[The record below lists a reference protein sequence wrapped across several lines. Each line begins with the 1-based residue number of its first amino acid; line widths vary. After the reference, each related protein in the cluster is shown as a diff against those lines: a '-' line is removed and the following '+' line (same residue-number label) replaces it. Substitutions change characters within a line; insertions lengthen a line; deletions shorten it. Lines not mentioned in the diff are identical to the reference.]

1 MPTYT
6 PDTEKHYEQ
15 AELTDIDT
23 IADDNTAMAT
33 DAASASATAA
43 ANWHETVNTTPV
55 ADPSPV
61 ACPAETMPAAS
72 MTSAPVSSET
82 ADHYTNDNDNK
93 AVAPVT
99 ASAAPASED
108 HNITPPTAPA
118 AIQPDEL
125 PQPDVDLAEIP
136 DVTEA
141 EDETARLSILSSTHL
156 RPSQKRAT
164 FQTNLTIPPP
174 NCHTSASPQ

>member
-1 MPTYT
+1 
-6 PDTEKHYEQ
+6 
-15 AELTDIDT
+15 
-23 IADDNTAMAT
+23 
-33 DAASASATAA
+33 
-43 ANWHETVNTTPV
+43 
-55 ADPSPV
+55 
-61 ACPAETMPAAS
+61 

-82 ADHYTNDNDNK
+82 ADNYTNDNDNK

-141 EDETARLSILSSTHL
+141 EDETASAVNLVVNTPSGRRRSAPHFKRTLRSHPELSHF
-156 RPSQKRAT
+156 RFPSIDLLENVRSALTMWIWRNRKRT
-164 FQTNLTIPPP
+164 RNDS
-174 NCHTSASPQ
+174 HRH